1 MVIENDAIEETNKR
15 FNAELE
21 HFLNGTLAKG
31 HVFKLGLPGEI
42 LRATGF
48 PAEHEIE
55 LTDKKLEEKSHFKRH
70 PFNPADLKNL
80 VYAINEPVAVFS
92 YGDRSKA
99 QNIII
104 ETQQNGKN
112 YLIGIHFF
120 QNEKGVIISN
130 IRTLFPKDNHEW
142 LNWINQGKLLYAN
155 KEKLQTVI
163 TQQQMTSAD
172 VSNHNLEQ

>member
-1 MVIENDAIEETNKR
+1 MAIKNDAIEETNKR

-21 HFLNGTLAKG
+21 QFLNGKLAKG

-55 LTDKKLEEKSHFKRH
+55 LAAGHLMKKANDRNH
-70 PFNPADLKNL
+70 PFNPIDMKNL
-80 VYAINEPVAVFS
+80 VKAINEPVAIFS

-112 YLIGIHFF
+112 YLIGVHYY
-120 QNEKGVIISN
+120 QYRNNVSISS
-130 IRTLFPKDNHEW
+130 IRGLFPKDNHEW
-142 LNWINQGKLLYAN
+142 LNWIDQGKLLYAN
-155 KEKLQTVI
+155 KEKLQIVI
-163 TQQQMTSAD
+163 TQQRNNS
-172 VSNHNLEQ
+172 LR

>member
-1 MVIENDAIEETNKR
+1 MIIENDAVEETNKR

-21 HFLNGTLAKG
+21 QFLNGTLAKG

-55 LTDKKLEEKSHFKRH
+55 LAASRLKEKSQYKRH
-70 PFNPADLKNL
+70 PFDPGDLMNL
-80 VYAINEPVAVFS
+80 VMRINEPVAVFY

-99 QNIII
+99 QNMII
-104 ETQQNGKN
+104 EAKQNKKN
-112 YLIGIHFF
+112 YLIGIHFY
-120 QNEKGVIISN
+120 QKHRGVTISD
-130 IRTLFPKDNHEW
+130 IRTLFPKQNEYW

-155 KEKLQTVI
+155 KEKLQIVI
-163 TQQQMTSAD
+163 TQQRTNSAE